1 MNHEGKGEI
10 AEEDSVPP
18 SDLRKVTF
26 RRDLDYVQHFDGDV
40 DRKPEARDRDR
51 NADVCDAK
59 RKTPPGKKAGILRPR
74 SISLSP
80 PPLPPQKRPPS
91 LEPRFKPS
99 KLSDAI
105 RRSNET
111 RGCIEKLKNQIFHR
125 LGQHYEPLRG
135 RERERETPPNLAAR
149 SSSSFQHGSSSSIIE
164 HLENSENE
172 PSSIILARQ
181 KRRRVCLE
189 STKAIMYDQ
198 SLPPTMMSF
207 VEEALR
213 AAHFLR
219 RRRRENGHGRIV
231 HQILVKQHIRVL
243 KELELEHNENKNKN
257 ENNKGDTTNRASHS
271 SRQQQS
277 HASEPS

>member
-1 MNHEGKGEI
+1 MKATERTPKN
-10 AEEDSVPP
+10 VLQ
-18 SDLRKVTF
+18 SDRRKVTF
-26 RRDLDYVQHFDGDV
+26 RRDLDHVKNLNGDV
-40 DRKPEARDRDR
+40 DRKPVARSIANGRDM
-51 NADVCDAK
+51 NADVCDSE
-59 RKTPPGKKAGILRPR
+59 RKESPGKIVGILRPR

-80 PPLPPQKRPPS
+80 PTLPPSKRPPS
-91 LEPRFKPS
+91 FEPRFKPS

-105 RRSNET
+105 RRSKET
-111 RGCIEKLKNQIFHR
+111 RGCIEKLKKQIFHR
-125 LGQHYEPLRG
+125 LGQQHEPPP
-135 RERERETPPNLAAR
+135 EREREPPSTLAAR
-149 SSSSFQHGSSSSIIE
+149 SSSSSQHGGGIE

-189 STKAIMYDQ
+189 STKAMMYGQ

-219 RRRRENGHGRIV
+219 RRRRENGHRRIV
-231 HQILVKQHIRVL
+231 HQILVEQHKRVL
-243 KELELEHNENKNKN
+243 KELELEHNENKN
-257 ENNKGDTTNRASHS
+257 NKGDTTNRTSHS

-277 HASEPS
+277 RKAEPS